1 MDIRESIT
9 LVNNVLKSFNLIND
23 TYTLFVKDD
32 IKTINIDENITL
44 GNQIKYAR
52 QLKRITQE
60 ELARTLGV
68 DSCTIKQIEN
78 KTYKQL
84 HSTTIITNIIDYLD
98 IRDKIKINDDYLEF
112 ILKKKQHEIFDFR
125 IKYNIALIDFAN
137 MIDVYPKTIIKWEK
151 DQSTI
156 SRKKF
161 EKYIEI
167 KNCFENK
174 SKLDNSIFEYYN
186 FIKSDVPYLIK
197 NYIKKESITTID
209 FAKRMNRNINSI
221 RNIINGK
228 KIITKKQYFK
238 FKELLDKSHSS

>member
-32 IKTINIDENITL
+32 IKTINIDENSTL

-137 MIDVYPKTIIKWEK
+137 MIDVYPKTIIKCEK

-156 SRKKF
+156 SRKNL
-161 EKYIEI
+161 
-167 KNCFENK
+167 KNI
-174 SKLDNSIFEYYN
+174 SK
-186 FIKSDVPYLIK
+186 
-197 NYIKKESITTID
+197 
-209 FAKRMNRNINSI
+209 
-221 RNIINGK
+221 
-228 KIITKKQYFK
+228 
-238 FKELLDKSHSS
+238 

>member
-32 IKTINIDENITL
+32 IKTINIDENSTL

-52 QLKRITQE
+52 QLKGITQE

-221 RNIINGK
+221 RNII
-228 KIITKKQYFK
+228 IW
-238 FKELLDKSHSS
+238 

>member
-1 MDIRESIT
+1 M
-9 LVNNVLKSFNLIND
+9 
-23 TYTLFVKDD
+23 
-32 IKTINIDENITL
+32 
-44 GNQIKYAR
+44 G
-52 QLKRITQE
+52 
-60 ELARTLGV
+60 
-68 DSCTIKQIEN
+68 
-78 KTYKQL
+78 
-84 HSTTIITNIIDYLD
+84 
-98 IRDKIKINDDYLEF
+98 
-112 ILKKKQHEIFDFR
+112 
-125 IKYNIALIDFAN
+125 
-137 MIDVYPKTIIKWEK
+137 K

-197 NYIKKESITTID
+197 NYIKKENITTID

>member
-1 MDIRESIT
+1 M
-9 LVNNVLKSFNLIND
+9 
-23 TYTLFVKDD
+23 
-32 IKTINIDENITL
+32 IKLT
-44 GNQIKYAR
+44 K
-52 QLKRITQE
+52 K
-60 ELARTLGV
+60 
-68 DSCTIKQIEN
+68 
-78 KTYKQL
+78 L
-84 HSTTIITNIIDYLD
+84 HNTTIITKKKNYINIK
-98 IRDKIKINDDYLEF
+98 DKIKINDDYLEF

-151 DQSTI
+151 DQSNI

-186 FIKSDVPYLIK
+186 FINSDVPYLIK
-197 NYIKKESITTID
+197 NYIKKENITTIE

-238 FKELLDKSHSS
+238 FKELLDNSHSLHN